1 MDLEQVTTEIAEIS
15 KEVQMMRMC
24 SHVNILRCHASFV
37 NKSSLYLVMPLM
49 EKGSCLHVMHEA
61 KKHGLG
67 EGMAEE
73 WLGYILLEVLH
84 GLEYLHENGHIH
96 RDIKAG
102 NVLLDRSGKVALAD
116 FGVSSWLIQAGL
128 RHRSAKTFVGTPCWM
143 APEVMEQVDG
153 YDYKADIWSFGITA
167 LELAKGFAPY
177 AVHPPMKV
185 LLLTIQEEPPS
196 LRSYSTEKSSTGE
209 SFSRSFKEMVRMC
222 LQKEARKRPTVH
234 TLLNC
239 KFFRAHWP
247 VTPLVEGLLN
257 LVENI
262 SVTDD
267 SSIYQERSLDIPV
280 SGDNLSNHDLN
291 CSTMNEAA
299 PPSCARS
306 EFACHEEH
314 EHHKTSEHHLDGKT
328 AAQSE
333 SGEFVRGTTWTFDD
347 GHEVV
352 LKSESYIRRE
362 IDAKSAQ
369 DDQECKAIFDDLEDL
384 MNQRGGE
391 WDFKKNRHVR

>member
-1 MDLEQVTTEIAEIS
+1 
-15 KEVQMMRMC
+15 
-24 SHVNILRCHASFV
+24 
-37 NKSSLYLVMPLM
+37 
-49 EKGSCLHVMHEA
+49 
-61 KKHGLG
+61 
-67 EGMAEE
+67 
-73 WLGYILLEVLH
+73 
-84 GLEYLHENGHIH
+84 
-96 RDIKAG
+96 
-102 NVLLDRSGKVALAD
+102 
-116 FGVSSWLIQAGL
+116 
-128 RHRSAKTFVGTPCWM
+128 M

-291 CSTMNEAA
+291 CVAVQCSTLIYGS
-299 PPSCARS
+299 PLQTV
-306 EFACHEEH
+306 F
-314 EHHKTSEHHLDGKT
+314 
-328 AAQSE
+328 
-333 SGEFVRGTTWTFDD
+333 
-347 GHEVV
+347 
-352 LKSESYIRRE
+352 
-362 IDAKSAQ
+362 
-369 DDQECKAIFDDLEDL
+369 
-384 MNQRGGE
+384 
-391 WDFKKNRHVR
+391 